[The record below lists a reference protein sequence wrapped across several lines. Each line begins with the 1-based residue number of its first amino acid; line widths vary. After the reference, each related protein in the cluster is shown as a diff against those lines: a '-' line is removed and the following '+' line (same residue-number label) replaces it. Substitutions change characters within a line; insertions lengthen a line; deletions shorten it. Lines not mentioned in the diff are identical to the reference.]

1 MNVASNSSNL
11 SFEFSA
17 DSKAEIQNIFRDLA
31 KQAVSEVMQS
41 PVERKMF
48 LNKSEAQ
55 AYIGVS
61 YATLQK
67 LIAQGLPV
75 IQIDG
80 KILLSKV
87 SINEFLKSIE
97 KWYKS
102 LATEF

>member
-41 PVERKMF
+41 PIERKMF

-97 KWYKS
+97 K
-102 LATEF
+102 

>member
-41 PVERKMF
+41 PAERKMF

-97 KWYKS
+97 K
-102 LATEF
+102 

>member
-1 MNVASNSSNL
+1 MINVASNSSNL

-97 KWYKS
+97 K
-102 LATEF
+102 